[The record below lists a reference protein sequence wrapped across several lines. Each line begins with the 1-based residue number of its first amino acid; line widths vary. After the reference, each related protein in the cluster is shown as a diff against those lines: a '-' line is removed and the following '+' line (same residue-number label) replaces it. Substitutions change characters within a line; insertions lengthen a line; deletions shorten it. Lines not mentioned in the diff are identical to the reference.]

1 MNRSLIEIRDFRTRL
16 TANHLKQVLLFAAA
30 AMMIAGC
37 QGYTPEQKAIIADI
51 QQQRA
56 EKNQGFK
63 EDENSPLLQEDK
75 ENFQGLKYYPVD
87 LSLRFE
93 GAIAK
98 YNEVIPD
105 TIIGTKGD
113 LRPAIRYG
121 YFSFEYRDEVYRL
134 EIFKI
139 LRTDSAYAKY
149 LFLGFTDATSG
160 QETYGGGRYID
171 MTESDENHYVVDF
184 NLAYNPYCAYN
195 PRFTCAIPSSANRL
209 PFKVEAGEKIFKE
222 H

>member
-1 MNRSLIEIRDFRTRL
+1 MKKNRCFLGIILF
-16 TANHLKQVLLFAAA
+16 AVLLAA
-30 AMMIAGC
+30 C
-37 QGYTPEQKAIIADI
+37 NQYTPEQEAIIADI

-56 EKNQGFK
+56 EKDQGFK
-63 EDENSPLLQEDK
+63 KDENSPLLPEDK
-75 ENFQGLKYYPVD
+75 DNFQGLNYYPVN

-98 YNEVIPD
+98 YDSVIPD

-113 LRPAIRYG
+113 LRPAVKYG
-121 YFSFEYRDEVYRL
+121 YFPFEYRDEEYRL
-134 EIFKI
+134 EIYKI
-139 LRTDSAYAKY
+139 LRDKPEYAKY

-160 QETYGGGRYID
+160 HETYGGGRYID
-171 MTESDENHYVVDF
+171 MIENEDNFYVVDF

-195 PRFTCAIPSSANRL
+195 PRYSCAIPPSANRL
-209 PFKVEAGEKIFKE
+209 PFEVTAGEKIFKE

>member
-1 MNRSLIEIRDFRTRL
+1 MNMSLRKKSGFCEW
-16 TANHLKQVLLFAAA
+16 LKMNCLKTLLLCAAA
-30 AMMIAGC
+30 AMMIVGC
-37 QGYTPEQKAIIADI
+37 QSHTPEQKAIIADI

-56 EKNQGFK
+56 EKDQGFK

-98 YNEVIPD
+98 YDSVIPD
-105 TIIGTKGD
+105 TIMGTKGEP
-113 LRPAIRYG
+113 RPAVKYG
-121 YFSFEYRDEVYRL
+121 YFPFNYQGKEYRL
-134 EIFKI
+134 EIYKI
-139 LRTDSAYAKY
+139 LRDNPEYAKY
-149 LFLGFTDATSG
+149 LFLGFTDASSG
-160 QETYGGGRYID
+160 HETYGGGRYID
-171 MTESDENHYVVDF
+171 MTENEENFYVVDF

-195 PRFTCAIPSSANRL
+195 PRYTCAIPSSENRL
-209 PFKVEAGEKIFKE
+209 PFKVEAGEKTFKE